1 MRIGD
6 LVQSKHPNIYGDGSG
21 IVVAAYRP
29 PSIAGTPRPP
39 RYNVRWDNGETS
51 HHVPA
56 IELEKV
62 A

>member
-1 MRIGD
+1 MKVGD
-6 LVQSKHPNIYGDGSG
+6 LVQSRHPNVYGDGFG

-29 PSIAGTPRPP
+29 PSLFGSKRPP
-39 RYNVRWDNGETS
+39 RYNVRWDSGETS
-51 HHVPA
+51 HNVPA

>member
-1 MRIGD
+1 MKIGD
-6 LVQSKHPNIYGDGSG
+6 LVQSKYPNIYGDGFV

-29 PSIAGTPRPP
+29 PSVTGTPRPP